1 MGCVPPGRRKG
12 SRNGS
17 RSSEIV
23 LQSLGDHTRNTS
35 GPTAFVDKELDE
47 ELDEHD
53 LGKIQSFTRVGIIYP
68 SIMNIYRTSSIEHL

>member
-53 LGKIQSFTRVGIIYP
+53 LGK
-68 SIMNIYRTSSIEHL
+68 L